1 MKLRVEG
8 RWRTSEQSS
17 KLTTHSSHQGA
28 WLAVCSGQLVRG
40 TNTLEITRFVSLS
53 VRETVFKFRV
63 QFGKTASTLQVF
75 TSRRERPSSSAS
87 TDVTRF
93 QKSDFYMRPNV
104 TGYRSYKVGRVDSRE
119 TLYRYRPRSE
129 TFQNTFVVY
138 LFPLFPFL
146 LVHVVSYALPFLS
159 LLPTMTIFPSKR

>member
-1 MKLRVEG
+1 MEDERAIVQVNHPLQPPRG
-8 RWRTSEQSS
+8 
-17 KLTTHSSHQGA
+17 
-28 WLAVCSGQLVRG
+28 WLAIYSGQLVRG

-63 QFGKTASTLQVF
+63 QVGKTASTLQVF
-75 TSRRERPSSSAS
+75 TSRRERPSSSTS

-146 LVHVVSYALPFLS
+146 LLPSCSPFLLFS